1 MNKFL
6 KTCHIISRVF
16 VYLCVILVLLLYFF
30 KPGIM
35 EWAQTVLPAVDNS
48 TWLAVV
54 TALSLAAVLFAT
66 SELSYKSLQDNEFLA
81 TLSSSLLQP
90 AFEQFEINDG
100 KAGKT
105 VKSERELNENL
116 RDISDGKERVVQELA
131 WEKQHSKTL
140 LKRTLGNK
148 VASLFFLVAGL
159 AFFLFPVVYYLVTK
173 RLFGLE
179 SGTPLDYVSI
189 VALIL
194 TMVIVFE
201 SGNTQGLL
209 RRLNTILAI
218 RGRSDDLSEK
228 PVQAEAVPSA
238 PVYLYSAPAPV
249 VSAPVSPAPVSSTP
263 VNSVPAQEAPAAAPA
278 APASAPLPPEEI
290 WHPETWSGVPEETA
304 AAEEGSTNSF
314 IHLTPEVPEE
324 SEAEDPED

>member
-35 EWAQTVLPAVDNS
+35 EWAQTVLPAADNS

-54 TALSLAAVLFAT
+54 TSLSLAAVLFAT

-90 AFEQFEINDG
+90 AFEQFELNDG
-100 KAGKT
+100 KVGKT

-116 RDISDGKERVVQELA
+116 RDISDGKERVIQELA

-140 LKRTLGNK
+140 LKRTMGNK
-148 VASLFFLVAGL
+148 FASLFFLVAGL

-189 VALIL
+189 VALVL

-218 RGRSDDLSEK
+218 RGRSDVLSEK
-228 PVQAEAVPSA
+228 AVQAEAVPNA

-249 VSAPVSPAPVSSTP
+249 SPAPISPAP
-263 VNSVPAQEAPAAAPA
+263 VNSVPAQEAPPAAPA

-290 WHPETWSGVPEETA
+290 WHPEAWNGVPEETP
-304 AAEEGSTNSF
+304 AAEESSTNSF